1 MFGWL
6 GAISTVVGLTG
17 WPDDLKGWNTIIEEN
32 FFAFRLVLSL
42 VGLGIFYAAFQDRIK
57 LLVFGESRELGNLKK
72 EVETLKVSQSH
83 TEAEGVESKLVIHS
97 AIYGA
102 LGEYRDVT
110 PQVQEHVADDS
121 LDILVHAGTM
131 KCDPSHNK
139 PKFLWVNYSFAAKT
153 IHRTLIPEGERLK
166 LNDSRIPEDP
176 EIWEM
181 DQEQHKFLETQ
192 ARFVTIKALLSK
204 LAIREVGSTS

>member
-1 MFGWL
+1 MDRKRIAAGLGALVTFGKPGWKILKRIGDLETLLNLGNAFGWWN
-6 GAISTVVGLTG
+6 VGLVFVG
-17 WPDDLKGWNTIIEEN
+17 VCLAL
-32 FFAFRLVLSL
+32 FAFWPRRRTEEQSV
-42 VGLGIFYAAFQDRIK
+42 
-57 LLVFGESRELGNLKK
+57 NP
-72 EVETLKVSQSH
+72 EVA
-83 TEAEGVESKLVIHS
+83 EAKAVKTTANGLVIHS

-102 LGEYRDVT
+102 LGEYREVT
-110 PQVQEHVADDS
+110 PQVQEHVADDA

-153 IHRTLIPEGERLK
+153 IHRTRIPEGERLK

-192 ARFVTIKALLSK
+192 ARFEGCTVLSVILGK
-204 LAIREVGSTS
+204 